1 MWTAFWSFF
10 RSSCLP
16 WLQRWKNTGQ
26 LVGRITLTVCVPML
40 LAAGCAASAAKTDV
54 LPTTPGAIA
63 TDAWLYEYQGQ
74 TVTVPGEWIHLPAS
88 EAAELQLWMEQAG
101 GLL

>member
-1 MWTAFWSFF
+1 M
-10 RSSCLP
+10 
-16 WLQRWKNTGQ
+16 
-26 LVGRITLTVCVPML
+26 LTVCVPMV
-40 LAAGCAASAAKTDV
+40 LAAGCNASAAKTGV

-63 TDAWLYEYQGQ
+63 TEAWSYEYQGQ

>member
-1 MWTAFWSFF
+1 MWTDFWSSF
-10 RSSCLP
+10 RSSCLL
-16 WLQRWKNTGQ
+16 WLRHWKNVGQ
-26 LVGRITLTVCVPML
+26 PTVRIMLTVCVPMV
-40 LAAGCAASAAKTDV
+40 LAAGCNASAAKTGV

-63 TDAWLYEYQGQ
+63 TEAWSYEYQGQ

>member
-1 MWTAFWSFF
+1 MDRF
-10 RSSCLP
+10 LE
-16 WLQRWKNTGQ
+16 
-26 LVGRITLTVCVPML
+26 L
-40 LAAGCAASAAKTDV
+40 LSVIVSALASALEKYRSKSRQDYADSVRSDGAGSWLRRFGGKDRRAADN
-54 LPTTPGAIA
+54 PGAIA
-63 TDAWLYEYQGQ
+63 TDAWSYEYQGQ